1 MVRPQ
6 NPKKFTIKQV
16 NTQQECQSDPCHAIS
31 EPELTLQDQLEPGI
45 HHWIPGL
52 GMELCGP

>member
-45 HHWIPGL
+45 HH
-52 GMELCGP
+52 